1 MSDCIT
7 YPPFT
12 VERVRG
18 RRLCDDGRH
27 GRACNTGTA
36 GHQAQ
41 RRSPLA
47 LPKRFCRSSAGSN
60 VWTGT
65 LVVAG
70 TDRWF
75 LEGFVRASF
84 CYCYSFYWYVA
95 CIYFVIG
102 ACMVDYI
109 HLICVFKWEKFFS
122 FFLSLFVLLFIVL
135 FTRCH
140 LLHFLLLHF
149 HVCLPLFFVSVVLL
163 FSHFTLLVLCHILL
177 SPVSSSLYHH
187 VFRLFSLSFPHILSI
202 IVLSSDFF
210 LPFPFFLV
218 ATSSLPASFS
228 FLERPCLYSL
238 SPR

>member
-1 MSDCIT
+1 MTALRTRPSQLSGYVGGVCVMMAGMGVLATRAQQGIRPSDARLS
-7 YPPFT
+7 PFRNVSVDHLPART
-12 VERVRG
+12 FGPERWWSPARI
-18 RRLCDDGRH
+18 
-27 GRACNTGTA
+27 A
-36 GHQAQ
+36 GFW
-41 RRSPLA
+41 
-47 LPKRFCRSSAGSN
+47 K
-60 VWTGT
+60 
-65 LVVAG
+65 
-70 TDRWF
+70 
-75 LEGFVRASF
+75 ASF

-163 FSHFTLLVLCHILL
+163 FSHFTLLVLSHILL

-228 FLERPCLYSL
+228 FLERPFLYSL